1 MNRHNIRLLAPALA
15 LLVGITPAASTYAQ
29 PTPLEVLE
37 VRTDGFPRVVVRLK
51 AADDN
56 AVAQD
61 SVTPDQVH
69 VLENGEVQ
77 RSADVLQ
84 IRNATTPTS
93 VALAMD
99 ISGSMADEDK
109 MAQAQAAAK
118 RFTEQMRPR
127 DQIAVLSF
135 GDEVRVSQRLTR
147 DRKMLGRAIDN
158 LTAGGNTRLHDAVAQ
173 SLTQLSIAPSGAR
186 AVVLLTDGR
195 DTASQRTLQDN
206 LDQAVAVG
214 VPVYAIGLGSDLEPD
229 VLERLAASTGGRYYQ
244 APTGDDLT
252 QAFRLISRQLTSQY
266 EVSWVSTSRPVRVR
280 KWQSRSASNGQ
291 INSRRRQ

>member
-15 LLVGITPAASTYAQ
+15 RLVGITPAASTYAQ
-29 PTPLEVLE
+29 PTPLAVRE
-37 VRTDGFPRVVVRLK
+37 VRTDGFPRVAVRLK

-61 SVTPDQVH
+61 SVTPDRVH
-69 VLENGEVQ
+69 VLENGEAQ

-135 GDEVRVSQRLTR
+135 GDE
-147 DRKMLGRAIDN
+147 
-158 LTAGGNTRLHDAVAQ
+158 
-173 SLTQLSIAPSGAR
+173 
-186 AVVLLTDGR
+186 
-195 DTASQRTLQDN
+195 
-206 LDQAVAVG
+206 
-214 VPVYAIGLGSDLEPD
+214 
-229 VLERLAASTGGRYYQ
+229 
-244 APTGDDLT
+244 
-252 QAFRLISRQLTSQY
+252 
-266 EVSWVSTSRPVRVR
+266 
-280 KWQSRSASNGQ
+280 
-291 INSRRRQ
+291 